1 MKRPAETS
9 HARGLAGHAVARPL
23 LDRGREGVVQRL
35 LGQVEVAE
43 EADQRGEDAARLG
56 AVDGLDPVPYLVR
69 RVSTRH
75 QWFSGYGRLNSRI
88 GRTSTLPSRADG
100 ILEATWMASFRSRAS
115 MR

>member
-1 MKRPAETS
+1 ME
-9 HARGLAGHAVARPL
+9 
-23 LDRGREGVVQRL
+23 RL
-35 LGQVEVAE
+35 LGQLEVAE
-43 EADQRGEDAARLG
+43 EADEGGEDAARLG
-56 AVDGLDPVPYLVR
+56 TVDGLYPVPYLVL

-100 ILEATWMASFRSRAS
+100 ILEATWMASFRSRAW